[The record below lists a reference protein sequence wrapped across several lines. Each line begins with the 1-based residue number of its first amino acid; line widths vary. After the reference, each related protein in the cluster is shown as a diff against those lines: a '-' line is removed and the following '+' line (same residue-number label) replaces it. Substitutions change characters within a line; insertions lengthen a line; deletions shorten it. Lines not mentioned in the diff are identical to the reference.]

1 MQTTKVRGSLAATV
15 LLGLGLVAV
24 LVWWFSATASAAANT
39 YYVSPSGSDGNSC
52 LSAANPCLTIGVAI
66 SKAASGDQ
74 IIIASGY
81 YTEHLTLDK
90 NLTLSGVTADLTR
103 IDGGGNGRVLQVPAG
118 ITATLN
124 DLTIQRGYFTSAING
139 AGIYNSG
146 VLTLTR
152 SNVLQNAIASATGG
166 DVHGGGIYNDG
177 LLTLIDSNVGGNGAA
192 SPLGDA
198 VGGGIANYGTLNLN
212 RSAVG
217 LNGAGAAFGRAYGG
231 GIANYGKLTAVNSS
245 IGGNGAG
252 TGFYS
257 SHGGGIYNDA
267 AAGLVNLNNVTIAD
281 NVVGVLTG
289 GSGTGEGAGIANN
302 AGSFIVHN
310 TIVATNTSGTC
321 AINLDGSISCT
332 QFPNVRLDCV
342 GIVVSTGYNL
352 LGDDTGCTFISSTG
366 DQVGSGASPIDPK
379 LDYPALNGGYSPN
392 AALLKGSPA
401 IDAGDNSNCPATD
414 QRGEKRPF
422 DGDWNGSFIC
432 DIGAYEVG
440 PLRLYLPLIRR

>member
-1 MQTTKVRGSLAATV
+1 MRAQSSLGRLTCV
-15 LLGLGLVAV
+15 MLGTLMLAV
-24 LVWWFSATASAAANT
+24 LIVWLTKTAGAVAAT
-39 YYVSPSGSDGNSC
+39 YYVSSSGSDGNTC
-52 LSAANPCLTIGVAI
+52 LSAAHPCLTIGVAI
-66 SKAASGDQ
+66 SKAASGDS
-74 IIIASGY
+74 IIIAAGY

-90 NLTLSGVTADLTR
+90 NLTLSGSSADVTR
-103 IDGGGNGRVLQVPAG
+103 IDGGGNGRVLHVPAG

-124 DLTIQRGYFTSAING
+124 DLTLQRGYFTSAFDG

-146 VLTLTR
+146 ALTLTR

-166 DVHGGGIYNDG
+166 NVHGGGIYNDG
-177 LLTLIDSNVGGNGAA
+177 LLTLIDSNVGGNGAG

-267 AAGLVNLNNVTIAD
+267 AAGLVNFNNVTLAG

-289 GSGTGEGAGIANN
+289 GSGSGEGAGIVNN
-302 AGSFIVHN
+302 AGSFIIHN
-310 TIVATNTSGTC
+310 TIVATNTGGQCTV
-321 AINLDGSISCT
+321 NLDGTFSCVR
-332 QFPNVRLDCV
+332 FPDVRLDCV
-342 GIVVSTGYNL
+342 GSLLSTGYNI
-352 LGDDTGCTFISSTG
+352 LGDGSGCTLISNTG
-366 DQVGSGASPIDPK
+366 DQVGTGANPIDPK
-379 LDYPALNGGYSPN
+379 LAFPALNGGYTPN
-392 AALLKGSPA
+392 AALLPGSPA
-401 IDAGDNSNCPATD
+401 IDAGDNANCPSPD
-414 QRGEKRPF
+414 QRGQARPF
-422 DGDWNGSFIC
+422 DGDWNGTSIC

-440 PLRLYLPLIRR
+440 PLRLFLPLIRR